1 MYLHNANPQ
10 RELLLSATLPSNI
23 EPIVQKVL
31 TSERLTV
38 SDAVTLFEQADLGL
52 LSLLAS
58 YANHR
63 KNGDEVAFN
72 KNFHIEPTNICV
84 YKCKFCSY
92 QREMGQEGA
101 WEMSLKQIE
110 ELSATF
116 KERGITEVHIVGG
129 VHPKWDVDYYGKMV
143 QRVKQMLPEVHVKA
157 FSAIE
162 LHFIFAKA
170 KLSYR
175 EGMRKLK
182 SYGLNSIPGGG
193 AEIFDADI
201 RSKICPDKAKAEQW
215 LGVHEAAHLEGV
227 SSNAT
232 MLYGHVESFM
242 HRVLHMEQLRIL
254 QDKTGGFNCFIPLK
268 FRKANNPLSY
278 LGETNTVDDLKTFA
292 VARLFLDN
300 FNHIKAYWPMLGKE
314 VTKMALSFGVNDID
328 GTIDDTTKIYSMA
341 GVEDQKPKMT
351 VTDLTALITSAGKL
365 PVERDSCYNVIKRY
379 Y

>member
-1 MYLHNANPQ
+1 MYLTNANTQ

-92 QREMGQEGA
+92 QRELGQEGA

-182 SYGLNSIPGGG
+182 SYGLDSIPGGG

-365 PVERDSCYNVIKRY
+365 PVERDSCYNVIRRY

>member
-1 MYLHNANPQ
+1 MYLTNANTQ

-92 QREMGQEGA
+92 QRELGQEGA

-170 KLSYR
+170 KLSYK

>member
-1 MYLHNANPQ
+1 MYLTNANTQ

-92 QREMGQEGA
+92 QRELGQEGA

-170 KLSYR
+170 KLSYK

-182 SYGLNSIPGGG
+182 SYGLDSIPGGG
-193 AEIFDADI
+193 AEIFNADI

>member
-1 MYLHNANPQ
+1 MYLTNANTQ

-23 EPIVQKVL
+23 DPIVLKVL
-31 TSERLTV
+31 TSEMLTV

-92 QREMGQEGA
+92 QRELGQEGA

-129 VHPKWDVDYYGKMV
+129 VHPKWDVDYYSKMV

>member
-1 MYLHNANPQ
+1 MYLTNHNTQ

-31 TSERLTV
+31 AAERLTIN
-38 SDAVTLFEQADLGL
+38 DAVTLFEQANLSL
-52 LSLLAS
+52 LALLAS
-58 YANHR
+58 YANYR

-92 QREMGQEGA
+92 QRELGQDGA
-101 WEMSLKQIE
+101 WEMSLRQIE
-110 ELSATF
+110 ELSSTF

-143 QRVKQMLPEVHVKA
+143 QRVKQTLPEVHVKA

-162 LHFIFAKA
+162 LHFIFTKA

-182 SYGLNSIPGGG
+182 AYGLDSIPGGG
-193 AEIFDADI
+193 AEIFDAEI
-201 RSKICPDKAKAEQW
+201 RARICPDKAKTEQW
-215 LGVHEAAHLEGV
+215 LAIHEAAHLEGV

-232 MLYGHVESFM
+232 MLYGHIESFR
-242 HRVLHMEQLRIL
+242 HRAMHMELLREL
-254 QDKTGGFNCFIPLK
+254 QDKTKGFNCFIPLK

-278 LGETNTVDDLKTFA
+278 LGETNTVDDLRTFA

-300 FNHIKAYWPMLGKE
+300 FNHIKGYWPMLGKE

-341 GVEDQKPKMT
+341 GVEDQKPRMT
-351 VTDLTALITSAGKL
+351 VDDLTSLISSAGKL
-365 PVERDSCYNVIKRY
+365 PIERDSCYRAIKKY

>member
-1 MYLHNANPQ
+1 MYLTNANTQ

-92 QREMGQEGA
+92 QRELGQEGA

-201 RSKICPDKAKAEQW
+201 RAKICPDKAKAEQW

-300 FNHIKAYWPMLGKE
+300 FKHIKAYWPMLGKE

>member
-1 MYLHNANPQ
+1 MYLTNANTQ

-92 QREMGQEGA
+92 QRELGQEGA

>member
-1 MYLHNANPQ
+1 MYLTNANTQ

-92 QREMGQEGA
+92 QRELGQEGA

-182 SYGLNSIPGGG
+182 SYGLDSIPGGG

>member
-1 MYLHNANPQ
+1 MYLTNANTQ

-92 QREMGQEGA
+92 QRELGQEGA

-170 KLSYR
+170 KLSYK

-193 AEIFDADI
+193 AEIFNADI

>member
-1 MYLHNANPQ
+1 MYLTNANTQ

>member
-1 MYLHNANPQ
+1 MYLTNANTQ

-92 QREMGQEGA
+92 QRELGQEGA

-365 PVERDSCYNVIKRY
+365 PVERDSCYNVIRRY

>member
-1 MYLHNANPQ
+1 MYLTNANTQ

-23 EPIVQKVL
+23 EPIIQKVL

-92 QREMGQEGA
+92 QRELGQEGA

-314 VTKMALSFGVNDID
+314 VTKMALCFGVNDID

-365 PVERDSCYNVIKRY
+365 PVERDSCYNVIRRY

>member
-1 MYLHNANPQ
+1 MYLTNANTQ

-63 KNGDEVAFN
+63 KNSDEVAFN

-92 QREMGQEGA
+92 QRELGQEGA

-193 AEIFDADI
+193 AEIFDTDI

-242 HRVLHMEQLRIL
+242 HRVLHMEQLRML

-300 FNHIKAYWPMLGKE
+300 FNHIKAYWPMLSKE

>member
-1 MYLHNANPQ
+1 MYLTNANTQ

-92 QREMGQEGA
+92 QRELGQEGA

-193 AEIFDADI
+193 AEIFDTDI